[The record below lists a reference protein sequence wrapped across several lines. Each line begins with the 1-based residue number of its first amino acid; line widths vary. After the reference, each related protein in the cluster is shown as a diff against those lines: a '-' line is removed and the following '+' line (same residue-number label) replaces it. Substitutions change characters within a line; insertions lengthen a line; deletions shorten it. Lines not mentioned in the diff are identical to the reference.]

1 MNNKQL
7 EYSLI
12 ISPNIKFELLS
23 NSFRVKNEFNG
34 NNVIFENNSIQ
45 YLLDYFSQPRKISD
59 ALDVMDGDIEDNK
72 KVIKNLVEWDF
83 LIVDLGLTERSC
95 PLCQSNS
102 NHLLIEHENEYYQKR
117 FKYVKCDNCDF
128 VFLNPAP
135 NETALNFFY
144 SFKNYYSVIPV
155 TSSQKFER
163 KLKIKSNILRTNLL
177 QDYCL
182 LDESIKILD
191 VGCGTG
197 NFASYL
203 SERFNCNVTCIDKDP
218 LALSFINNSFPKIKT
233 LEIDFKHV
241 TIESK
246 FDLITMWGYIE
257 HEFSPSATFTKAF
270 ELLNTGGYL
279 IVDAP
284 NIAGSLAKKSIKNW
298 PYLHSPYHICH
309 FEPKTISMIANKA
322 GFDIIELK
330 YKKTGTYLLKYSE
343 TILYLIYKHKL
354 FYSSNVIDKIAFY
367 ISRLI
372 VPFEKNYNNRLILI
386 AKKK

>member
-12 ISPNIKFELLS
+12 ISPNLKFEQLG
-23 NSFRVKNEFNG
+23 NSFKVKNEFNK
-34 NNVIFENNSIQ
+34 NKVIFENNSIR
-45 YLLDYFSQPRKISD
+45 YLLQYFAQPRKILD
-59 ALDVMDGDIEDNK
+59 ALNAMDGDIDDNK
-72 KVIKNLVEWDF
+72 EVIRKLIEWDF
-83 LIVDLGLTERSC
+83 LIVDLGLIERAC
-95 PLCQSNS
+95 PLCQSES
-102 NHLLIEHENEYYQKR
+102 NHLLVEHENEYYQKK
-117 FKYVKCDNCDF
+117 FKYAKCNNCNF
-128 VFLNPAP
+128 VFLNPVP
-135 NETALNFFY
+135 TETALNFFY

-155 TSSQKFER
+155 NSNQKFEK
-163 KLKIKSNILRTNLL
+163 KLQIKSNKLRANLL

-182 LDESIKILD
+182 LDESTNILD

-203 SERFNCNVTCIDKDP
+203 LERYNCNVTCIDKDP

-241 TIESK
+241 AIKSK

-270 ELLNTGGYL
+270 ELLNSGGYL

-309 FEPKTISMIANKA
+309 FEPKTISAIANNA

-330 YKKTGTYLLKYSE
+330 YKKTGAYLLKYSE
-343 TILYLIYKHKL
+343 TILYLIYKYKL
-354 FYSSNVIDKIAFY
+354 FYSSNFVDKIAFY